1 MLGTCTLNLARSA
14 SLREAA
20 DVLRTDRRTRGEEE
34 RFIVI
39 SRVQHRCLR
48 TAVVTEVR
56 NNAGYYGQFFAGPLE
71 WQHWIKEMRDRAWG
85 DNVALLPCKC
95 KENKQFGTFPGPKNQ
110 GLGGA
115 WER

>member
-1 MLGTCTLNLARSA
+1 M
-14 SLREAA
+14 
-20 DVLRTDRRTRGEEE
+20 
-34 RFIVI
+34 
-39 SRVQHRCLR
+39 
-48 TAVVTEVR
+48 VTEVR

-71 WQHWIKEMRDRAWG
+71 WQQWIKEMRDRAWG